1 MSRFSKR
8 SNKRSKKIITRR
20 KKNRF
25 TRKYRGLKHRRGVK
39 YGLKNGLK
47 YGENTKYGGAAA
59 ASSSVS
65 SATKLPMIIDQNQV
79 TYTCTPVP
87 TS

>member
-1 MSRFSKR
+1 MTRFSKR
-8 SNKRSKKIITRR
+8 INKKTNLKYKKVITRQ

-25 TRKYRGLKHRRGVK
+25 TRKYRVKKGVK
-39 YGLKNGLK
+39 YGI
-47 YGENTKYGGAAA
+47 KYGGAAA
-59 ASSSVS
+59 ASL
-65 SATKLPMIIDQNQV
+65 SAAKLPMIIDQNQI

>member
-8 SNKRSKKIITRR
+8 SNRKSRSKKIITRQ

-39 YGLKNGLK
+39 NGLK
-47 YGENTKYGGAAA
+47 YGLKYGGAA
-59 ASSSVS
+59 SSSA
-65 SATKLPMIIDQNQV
+65 SAAKLPMIIDQNQI

>member
-1 MSRFSKR
+1 MSHFSKR
-8 SNKRSKKIITRR
+8 SSKRSKKIITRR

-25 TRKYRGLKHRRGVK
+25 TRKYRGLKHRRGLK
-39 YGLKNGLK
+39 NGLKNGLK
-47 YGENTKYGGAAA
+47 YGGAAA
-59 ASSSVS
+59 ASVS

>member
-1 MSRFSKR
+1 MSRFSKKTNR
-8 SNKRSKKIITRR
+8 RYKKVITRR

-25 TRKYRGLKHRRGVK
+25 TRKYKGKSRKGIK
-39 YGLKNGLK
+39 YGGI
-47 YGENTKYGGAAA
+47 KYGGAAA
-59 ASSSVS
+59 ASDS
-65 SATKLPMIIDQNQV
+65 SAKLPMIIDQNQV

>member
-25 TRKYRGLKHRRGVK
+25 TRKYRGLKHRR
-39 YGLKNGLK
+39 GLKNGLK

>member
-1 MSRFSKR
+1 MSRFFKR
-8 SNKRSKKIITRR
+8 INKKTNRKYKKVITRR

-25 TRKYRGLKHRRGVK
+25 TRKYKGKSRKGI
-39 YGLKNGLK
+39 
-47 YGENTKYGGAAA
+47 KYGGAAA
-59 ASSSVS
+59 SDS
-65 SATKLPMIIDQNQV
+65 SAKLPMIIDQNQV

>member
-1 MSRFSKR
+1 MSRFFKR
-8 SNKRSKKIITRR
+8 INKKTNRKYKKVITRR

-25 TRKYRGLKHRRGVK
+25 TRKYRGKTRRV
-39 YGLKNGLK
+39 
-47 YGENTKYGGAAA
+47 KYGGAAA
-59 ASSSVS
+59 AGSSVS
-65 SATKLPMIIDQNQV
+65 AAKLPMIIDQNQV

>member
-25 TRKYRGLKHRRGVK
+25 TRKYRVKKGL
-39 YGLKNGLK
+39 
-47 YGENTKYGGAAA
+47 KYGGAAA
-59 ASSSVS
+59 ASVS
-65 SATKLPMIIDQNQV
+65 SATKLPMIIDQNQI

>member
-8 SNKRSKKIITRR
+8 SNRRYKKVITRR

-25 TRKYRGLKHRRGVK
+25 TRKYRI
-39 YGLKNGLK
+39 
-47 YGENTKYGGAAA
+47 KYGGAAA
-59 ASSSVS
+59 ATS
-65 SATKLPMIIDQNQV
+65 SAKLPMIIDQNQV

>member
-8 SNKRSKKIITRR
+8 TNRKSRSKKIITRR

-25 TRKYRGLKHRRGVK
+25 TRKYRR
-39 YGLKNGLK
+39 GLK
-47 YGENTKYGGAAA
+47 YGVKYGGAAA
-59 ASSSVS
+59 SVS
-65 SATKLPMIIDQNQV
+65 AAKLPMIIDQNQI

>member
-8 SNKRSKKIITRR
+8 TNRLSRSKKVITRR

-39 YGLKNGLK
+39 NGV
-47 YGENTKYGGAAA
+47 NTKYGGAAA
-59 ASSSVS
+59 ASVS
-65 SATKLPMIIDQNQV
+65 AAKLPMIIDQNQI